1 MSDSKWW
8 YGIAI
13 PPALELLGHGGIA
26 ALRAFGGL
34 TPGSAPVA
42 LGFAFTVVI
51 GLLLIPV
58 FAGSLF
64 FDARAVR
71 DAGGSWT
78 PNPWAWGV
86 GGLLLPVL
94 GLATVSASLMV
105 PIGVVYLWRRFD
117 RDATAPAPDSLDTVD
132 VTDTTDNGIDL
143 GASGRG
149 DDTEAG
155 EVDADTGYDRPISRW
170 WYGVAGTVSLYAVFA
185 VVAALVTGPFNPV
198 GVTPGST
205 SAVVSLVGGLYLVVS
220 ILFLFVTAPIFAVC
234 LWLDA
239 KRLRE
244 ADVWQ
249 PNRLLVGALAVTH
262 LSTMVVSL
270 AMLVTVPGAIGYL
283 LFRWR
288 RVGLFA

>member
-8 YGIAI
+8 YGVAV
-13 PPALELLGHGGIA
+13 PPALELLGYGGIA

-42 LGFAFTVVI
+42 LGFASTVVI

-78 PNPWAWGV
+78 PNPWVWGV
-86 GGLLLPVL
+86 VGFLLPIV
-94 GLATVSASLMV
+94 GLVTVSASLMV
-105 PIGVVYLWRRFD
+105 PIGVGYLWRRFD
-117 RDATAPAPDSLDTVD
+117 RDAIAPAPDSLGEADW
-132 VTDTTDNGIDL
+132 TDTED
-143 GASGRG
+143 SG
-149 DDTEAG
+149 
-155 EVDADTGYDRPISRW
+155 VDADTGRDSPISRW
-170 WYGVAGTVSLYAVFA
+170 WYGVAGTVSLYVVFA
-185 VVAALVTGPFNPV
+185 VVAALVTGPFNPES
-198 GVTPGST
+198 VTPGSA
-205 SAVVSLVGGLYLVVS
+205 SAAVGLVGGLYLVVS
-220 ILFLFVTAPIFAVC
+220 ILFLFVTAPVFAVC

-239 KRLRE
+239 KRLHE
-244 ADVWQ
+244 ADAWQ

-283 LFRWR
+283 FFRWR